1 MVDVREKLYAQFDV
15 QVRKT
20 ISENYERLITAF
32 RAQTFSCSK
41 TYEQFTSFQDCQTSM
56 KDSELF

>member
-20 ISENYERLITAF
+20 ISETMRF